1 MADIK
6 EGDYICDPACGVG
19 KFLLHSI
26 VNDLEGFYEIKN
38 GEIKPKVTIVGYDKG
53 FDHDEQK
60 TIILAKANMLI
71 YFSDLIKEHPTI
83 TEKFSELFNNTFIL
97 KTNSILGTL
106 ADPVEEKYDW
116 ILSNPLM

>member
-1 MADIK
+1 M
-6 EGDYICDPACGVG
+6 
-19 KFLLHSI
+19 
-26 VNDLEGFYEIKN
+26 KN
-38 GEIKPKVTIVGYDKG
+38 GEITPKVTIVGYDKG

-71 YFSDLIKEHPTI
+71 YFSDLIREHPTI
-83 TEKFSELFNNTFIL
+83 TEKFSELFNKTFIL

-116 ILSNPLM
+116 ILSNPPYVTSGSSNLKEEIKKSGLEYYFKINASGAEG